1 MAEIKKRKVNET
13 DEPKNA
19 YLSCFSTSGAEVG
32 DCEPVTIGAVIFP
45 QNRFVSLRWEVQVTQ
60 QDGTDLDGAVPAIA
74 QKSADGIL

>member
-13 DEPKNA
+13 DKPKNA
-19 YLSCFSTSGAEVG
+19 YLPTSGAEVG